1 MKNLKRYLNGNS
13 ESIMTLAGKFKQT
26 AMDILEYSG
35 GLDDTDTDIF
45 ARDIL
50 GNACLLEYIAKYMAE
65 HAEEEGKDAQ

>member
-13 ESIMTLAGKFKQT
+13 EIIMILADKFKQT

-35 GLDDTDTDIF
+35 GLRDTSTDIF

>member
-1 MKNLKRYLNGNS
+1 MNL
-13 ESIMTLAGKFKQT
+13 ADKFKQT
-26 AMDILEYSG
+26 ALDILEYSG
-35 GLDDTDTDIF
+35 GLDDSSTDIF